1 MLASARGLSNGCFD
15 EPSAFDIGQGEL
27 AMKRVA
33 LCIVLSAGVAAFF
46 NGPVLDPAN
55 WALVLAGVAGG
66 GLFVGRPKPPI
77 GIDG

>member
-1 MLASARGLSNGCFD
+1 
-15 EPSAFDIGQGEL
+15 
-27 AMKRVA
+27 MKQVA
-33 LCIVLSAGVAAFF
+33 LCVILSAGVAVLF

-66 GLFVGRPKPPI
+66 GLFIGRPKPPI